1 MLIARWLISAAAIA
15 LVAWLMPGI
24 HAGEGT
30 RGVITVGVASLFL
43 GLANALVKPVLV
55 FLSCPLIVLTLGLL
69 LFIIN
74 AAMLMLAS
82 WASGL
87 VGYPLLVDGWGSALI
102 GSILITIVT
111 WFLSLFVREKKR
123 DKARLEP

>member
-1 MLIARWLISAAAIA
+1 MLIARWLVSAAAIA

-30 RGVITVGVASLFL
+30 SGAITVGVAALFL
-43 GLANALVKPVLV
+43 GLANAVVKPILT

-69 LFIIN
+69 LFVIN

-87 VGYPLLVDGWGSALI
+87 VGYPLLVDGWGTAII
-102 GSILITIVT
+102 GSLLITIVT
-111 WFLSLFVREKKR
+111 WFLSLFVRERKPKKG
-123 DKARLEP
+123 RLDG